1 MFMMKDAERPGGG
14 GGVRGRLSA
23 PPRRAT
29 ARNIPAPQ
37 RLGQWAGWEGGGLG
51 AQVRGGCWCALWGG
65 IRLILLNHKH
75 HLIVLFLLQRLDCG
89 VTAQLLT

>member
-1 MFMMKDAERPGGG
+1 MFMMKDAERPGAPQRPIPVGG
-14 GGVRGRLSA
+14 FL
-23 PPRRAT
+23 PPTSRRAT

-75 HLIVLFLLQRLDCG
+75 HLIVLFLPP
-89 VTAQLLT
+89 